1 VESWSLRDTHMTET
15 LEALLAH
22 VRQTG
27 GNARAVIWHTHTSE
41 MRAQRI

>member
-1 VESWSLRDTHMTET
+1 MTET

-22 VRQTG
+22 VCQTG
-27 GNARAVIWHTHTSE
+27 GNARAVIWAHTHTSE